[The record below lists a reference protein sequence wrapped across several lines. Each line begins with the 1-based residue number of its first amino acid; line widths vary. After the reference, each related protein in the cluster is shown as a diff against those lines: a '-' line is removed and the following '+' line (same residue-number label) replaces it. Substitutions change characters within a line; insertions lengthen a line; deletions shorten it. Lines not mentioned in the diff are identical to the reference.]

1 VNPDNG
7 SVNTVPWKLSVMEDD
22 TSVDNLTF
30 SLASMKND
38 VDHTDADLTWEIEP
52 TDQCVYGNYFDATIV
67 GDNLVLDLVAD
78 ATTNGY
84 DWEVD
89 YLNDNGIHQIGPTG
103 SDYCQIR
110 LVLRDT
116 GAAPSYVPNYD
127 TALMPIADYQ
137 QGVATQEIGIRVER
151 VRELVADYGFSADTG
166 FSFNGVNNVMTGTY
180 VPVTIDVTAGGDEGP
195 YTYDHMLAITYHTDG
210 HSEIEQT
217 RYYTVPAYGSS
228 VKITEDVYITKDTT
242 NVWVEMDV
250 KTCLANPCDVL
261 APATERFQTDSPAS
275 HRSNNQGQQ
284 GADWSKPGQYG
295 SNATQTSERRPLLED
310 SNWCNNMMSSL
321 STAATCAHANQPS
334 STFEASGQDLPV
346 VVGTIGAGA
355 VPSFAPS
362 IIAVSLAGVFVG
374 ALAMSGRRED
384 DEEAMEESI
393 VDDERA
399 VSPVIATILM
409 VAITVVLSGVIYV
422 WASSLAETDVKG
434 VPRVTFD
441 IEDINGADA
450 DQGHWR
456 ISVTQSETDLAT
468 QAVEVRVFYVDASG
482 SPQTFTAN
490 LADTNDVYGFNPSNS
505 DAFVTFVD
513 QVNKEGTRSVST
525 FNTGDEVYV
534 RTHAPDGTPMTDVTI
549 TMSYAP
555 ANAQG
560 ALLRTWSGL
569 AFDLKA

>member
-1 VNPDNG
+1 
-7 SVNTVPWKLSVMEDD
+7 
-22 TSVDNLTF
+22 
-30 SLASMKND
+30 
-38 VDHTDADLTWEIEP
+38 
-52 TDQCVYGNYFDATIV
+52 
-67 GDNLVLDLVAD
+67 
-78 ATTNGY
+78 
-84 DWEVD
+84 
-89 YLNDNGIHQIGPTG
+89 LNHNGIHQIGPTG

-166 FSFNGVNNVMTGTY
+166 FNFNGVNNIMTGTY
-180 VPVTIDVTAGGDEGP
+180 VPVTVDVTAGGDEGP
-195 YTYDHMLAITYHTDG
+195 YTYDRMLAITYHTDG

-217 RYYTVPAYGSS
+217 RYYTVPAYGST

-242 NVWVEMDV
+242 NVWIEMDV
-250 KTCLANPCDVL
+250 KTCLPSSTTSNACDLL
-261 APATERFQTDSPAS
+261 ASITDRFQTDSPAS

-310 SNWCNNMMSSL
+310 SNWCNNMMSSQD
-321 STAATCAHANQPS
+321 TAATCAHANQPS
-334 STFEASGQDLPV
+334 STFEASGQNLPN

-374 ALAMSGRRED
+374 ALAMSGRREE
-384 DEEAMEESI
+384 DEEAMEVSI

-482 SPQTFTAN
+482 TPQVFTAN
-490 LADTNDVYGFNPSNS
+490 LADTADVYGFNPANS

-513 QVNKEGTRSVST
+513 QVNKEGTKSIST

-534 RTHAPDGTPMTDVTI
+534 RTHGPDGTPLTDVTI

-560 ALLRTWSGL
+560 ALLRSWSGL
-569 AFDLKA
+569 AYDLKA